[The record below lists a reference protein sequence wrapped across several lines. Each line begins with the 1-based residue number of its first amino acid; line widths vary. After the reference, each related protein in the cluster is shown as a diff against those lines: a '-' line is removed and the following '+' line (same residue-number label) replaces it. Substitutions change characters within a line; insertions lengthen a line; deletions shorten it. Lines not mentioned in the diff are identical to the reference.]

1 MKSRCGKPCFAKRDK
16 HRGLR
21 RAAAIALAH
30 LWQTLHHRH
39 SLPIRNAISGT
50 LPDYLCDHLLDIGD
64 VREETQ
70 KADLAR
76 KRSYSAGAKLLLA
89 VMNRRVREY
98 QGGKIRT

>member
-1 MKSRCGKPCFAKRDK
+1 LLSRTYGRPCTIDTVCQFVTPFPER
-16 HRGLR
+16 
-21 RAAAIALAH
+21 
-30 LWQTLHHRH
+30 
-39 SLPIRNAISGT
+39 

-98 QGGKIRT
+98 QGEKIRT